1 MNCEQVE
8 ELLSAY
14 LDNMLTHE
22 ERRLV
27 ALHLQ
32 SCDACSAILSD
43 YSKNDTLIALLPRAG
58 PDSALRERLFSSPEL
73 DEALNSD
80 PFSGEDSLEWTPPP
94 ITRLPSR
101 HPRRDTPGRP
111 HLVAIPGG
119 RSTQPTPAVHPTQQS
134 TLPHQQAARTA
145 RKRRSTRGLRVLIAS
160 LAAALILALG
170 ITGFAGYML
179 LSRWHGQAAGTTGYP
194 TPAGI
199 SGGGPLSAG
208 VRYVF
213 LSDGTLWSEL
223 ADGSEQQ
230 PDRLTPTSVVVA
242 PGWAVSPALPGRSA
256 GDRLAYIDL
265 QTAQVHT
272 IRSDGQLDTTIKQP
286 LLKAGTVPTSA
297 WDTATGAAILGSLAW
312 SSDGSSLAFLADPTG
327 TGRTSLYI
335 YSTIT
340 GKVTAVPLPIQGSVS
355 HAAWSPDGTR
365 LAFEV
370 SQNGLTSII
379 DYNVQNRGILII
391 AQNIGTAGTGQS
403 AGDGV
408 LAMDWSPNQQEPAIT
423 WSVGITGHVHSLWM
437 HRVGTNINTGASLLL
452 SGDYAQAVY
461 SRSGDNGVGSW
472 LVITSAAGQASDL
485 WRIDVTPGARFVQ
498 LTTGRQVNYAQW
510 SPNGSAIVYL
520 DSLSA
525 GVGTL
530 YVVNASTAINHL
542 IANGVTSQP
551 APVWSADSQQLAFST
566 GTRVGIADLQSHI
579 RYLPLKGAA
588 SVLLWSITSTHQLI
602 VVMNDGQQ
610 GIFLEDIQHNT
621 SQQLD
626 KRGTNGPLLWT
637 QIP

>member
-27 ALHLQ
+27 GLHLQ
-32 SCDACSAILSD
+32 SCDACSALLSD
-43 YSKNDTLIALLPRAG
+43 YSQYDTLIATLPRVS
-58 PDSALRERLFSSPEL
+58 PDSILRERLFSSPEL
-73 DEALNSD
+73 DEDDD
-80 PFSGEDSLEWTPPP
+80 PFYAEDLLEWKLPP

-119 RSTQPTPAVHPTQQS
+119 RSTQPVPVVNSSQQS
-134 TLPHQQAARTA
+134 TLPRQRAVRAASTA
-145 RKRRSTRGLRVLIAS
+145 RSSRGLHVLIAS
-160 LAAALILALG
+160 LVAALILALG
-170 ITGFAGYML
+170 ITGFASYTL
-179 LSRWHGQAAGTTGYP
+179 LSHWRGQAASTPGYTP
-194 TPAGI
+194 PAGI
-199 SGGGPLSAG
+199 SGAGPLSAG

-213 LSDGTLWSEL
+213 LSDGSLWSEL
-223 ADGSEQQ
+223 ANGSEQQ
-230 PDRLTPTSVVVA
+230 PDRLTSSSAAVA
-242 PGWAVSPALPGRSA
+242 PGWAVSPALPGRFA
-256 GDRLAYIDL
+256 GDQLAYIDL
-265 QTAQVHT
+265 QAAQVHT

-286 LLKAGTVPTSA
+286 LLKAGTVPASA

-327 TGRTSLYI
+327 TDRTSLYI

-340 GKVTAVPLPIQGSVS
+340 GKVTAIPSPIQGSIS
-355 HAAWSPDGTR
+355 HATWSPDGTR

-370 SQNGLTSII
+370 SQNGSTSII
-379 DYNVQNRGILII
+379 DYNDQNRGILII
-391 AQNIGTAGTGQS
+391 AQNIDDIDTGQS

-408 LAMDWSPNQQEPAIT
+408 LAMDWSPNEQEPTIT
-423 WSVGITGHVHSLWM
+423 WSVGIIGHVHSLWT
-437 HRVGTNINTGASLLL
+437 HRVGTNTNTGASLLL
-452 SGDYAQAVY
+452 SGDYAQAIY
-461 SRSGDNGVGSW
+461 SRNGDNGVGSW
-472 LVITSAAGQASDL
+472 LVITSVAGQPGDM
-485 WRIDVTPGARFVQ
+485 WRIDAIPGSRFVQ
-498 LTTGRQVNYAQW
+498 LTTGRLVNYAQW
-510 SPNGSAIVYL
+510 SPDGSAIDYL
-520 DSLSA
+520 DTLSS
-525 GVGTL
+525 GVGSL
-530 YVVNASTAINHL
+530 YVVNVSTAINHL
-542 IANGVTSQP
+542 IASGVTAQP
-551 APVWSADSQQLAFST
+551 APVWSADSQQIAFST
-566 GTRVGIADLQSHI
+566 GMRVGIAALQSSI

-588 SVLLWSITSTHQLI
+588 SVLSWFVTSTHQLI

-610 GIFLEDIQHNT
+610 GIFLEDIQQNI